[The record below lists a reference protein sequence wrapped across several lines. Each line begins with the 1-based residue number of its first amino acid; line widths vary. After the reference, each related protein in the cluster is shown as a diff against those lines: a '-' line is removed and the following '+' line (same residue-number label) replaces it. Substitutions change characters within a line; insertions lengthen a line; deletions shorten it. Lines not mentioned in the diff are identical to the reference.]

1 MIRLLFGPCLSE
13 INQHIPLWNYVILL
27 PEQEESSISSLL
39 NVSIDDLKQILLTCG
54 LIYYQRG
61 TLKLVLNGWSILKIS
76 HVTFFHIPFIPN
88 VMSIILHVI
97 FTLYEQFSTK
107 FILSI
112 KYLCETECM
121 VINIPK

>member
-61 TLKLVLNGWSILKIS
+61 TLKLVLNGWSIFMMDNDLQNNYFDK
-76 HVTFFHIPFIPN
+76 FN
-88 VMSIILHVI
+88 VR
-97 FTLYEQFSTK
+97 
-107 FILSI
+107 
-112 KYLCETECM
+112 
-121 VINIPK
+121 